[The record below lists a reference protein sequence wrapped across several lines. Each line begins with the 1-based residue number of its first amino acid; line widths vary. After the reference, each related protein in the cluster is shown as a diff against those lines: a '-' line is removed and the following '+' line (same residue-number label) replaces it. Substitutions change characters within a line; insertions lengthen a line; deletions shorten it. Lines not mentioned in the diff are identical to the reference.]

1 MNPYATAR
9 QAYAESAILTAS
21 PGRLVVMLYD
31 GAIGSLRQSAAAMR
45 AGDRERA
52 RARMRKAESI
62 IDELNGSLDMDVGEL
77 PDKLRAI
84 YNFCKRLLIR
94 ATGRVSGAITYG
106 EIEIERGG
114 KISGA
119 IQAYG
124 DGAISDAGRAAAAK
138 ALGMNGRR
146 RKSANPRD
154 YAETEIAEKN
164 SGQPEESPL
173 PGS

>member
-84 YNFCKRLLIR
+84 YNFCKRLLIH
-94 ATGRVSGAITYG
+94 
-106 EIEIERGG
+106 
-114 KISGA
+114 
-119 IQAYG
+119 
-124 DGAISDAGRAAAAK
+124 
-138 ALGMNGRR
+138 
-146 RKSANPRD
+146 ANV
-154 YAETEIAEKN
+154 ETD
-164 SGQPEESPL
+164 
-173 PGS
+173 PGSIDTVVRLLAELREGWEQAARASEPMSAA